1 MLASIGDIL
10 PTFRVY
16 QQLFAGHHFLVH
28 ALSEVYLDIIE
39 FCASAKQVFDRLKE
53 KRGAYLTSQQVT

>member
-1 MLASIGDIL
+1 MFASIGDVL

-16 QQLFAGHHFLVH
+16 QQLFAGHYFLLQ

-39 FCASAKQVFDRLKE
+39 FCMGAKQVFDKVKQ
-53 KRGAYLTSQQVT
+53 KRGT